1 MNKFEHVQEVLPYLN
16 MSSGGPIR
24 VGPHVPHVSRGW
36 GVGSHMIEPDR
47 TCYLLG
53 TPLTYRHTRLKT
65 LPSCSFADAR

>member
-1 MNKFEHVQEVLPYLN
+1 MNKFEHVQEVVPYLN

-24 VGPHVPHVSRGW
+24 VGPHVPHVSRAW

-53 TPLTYRHTRLKT
+53 TP
-65 LPSCSFADAR
+65 